1 MLDSFK
7 EPRFSVK
14 LNRALY
20 RLKEL
25 LLLQYKEFSGFLI
38 SIRLTPSQEEL
49 CLFFN
54 ANQKV
59 LILFYVDNILLI
71 FYKKDKDYAIGI
83 QKQVLEKYKIKEQ
96 GPISQFLSVKVTQ
109 DCLNQTITLTYNAYI
124 NKITKRFKLEDR
136 TFLTTPLL
144 SKELVKNPR
153 EATKQE
159 IKAY

>member
-1 MLDSFK
+1 M
-7 EPRFSVK
+7 
-14 LNRALY
+14 
-20 RLKEL
+20 
-25 LLLQYKEFSGFLI
+25 
-38 SIRLTPSQEEL
+38 
-49 CLFFN
+49 
-54 ANQKV
+54 
-59 LILFYVDNILLI
+59 

-136 TFLTTPLL
+136 IFLTTPLL